1 MQTLEES
8 NSTLTHLALKE
19 FQADVSQ
26 WLERFS
32 PPGWTVAVH
41 CIDLLRDA
49 NADLSDDSTWAK
61 VLSDI
66 QDTQYD
72 ILLCSPPCSS
82 WSRACY
88 CDHLGP
94 RPVRSREHPCGYPWL
109 RPGSSDYK
117 RAALGSLLVQRA
129 LQACQAIH
137 DAGGLFLLEHPEDL
151 GARLRG
157 DPASIWQLEQTA
169 KLAKATGAKRVAMHQ
184 CAFGGESA
192 KPTGFL
198 GTLVGMTTFGFEG
211 WPRFTRSRFHYLG
224 PLPAFCGHRHEPLQG
239 KDEHGA
245 WKSTAAAAYSSGLCK
260 AIAERVWASLPVL
273 TGRGSVADKDSTATE
288 QAMDN
293 DQATADQRKQESES
307 NEAKRI
313 IGGLTGRLQH
323 DLERTQKHSGRLQAS
338 CRGRKPQAGQQRAA
352 GAAAGC
358 KKQASRQASKQ
369 ATASGCNKMRQA
381 AGKQERHA
389 AS

>member
-1 MQTLEES
+1 M
-8 NSTLTHLALKE
+8 
-19 FQADVSQ
+19 
-26 WLERFS
+26 
-32 PPGWTVAVH
+32 
-41 CIDLLRDA
+41 
-49 NADLSDDSTWAK
+49 
-61 VLSDI
+61 
-66 QDTQYD
+66 
-72 ILLCSPPCSS
+72 
-82 WSRACY
+82 
-88 CDHLGP
+88 
-94 RPVRSREHPCGYPWL
+94 
-109 RPGSSDYK
+109 
-117 RAALGSLLVQRA
+117 
-129 LQACQAIH
+129 
-137 DAGGLFLLEHPEDL
+137 LEHPEDL

-198 GTLVGMTTFGFEG
+198 GTLVGMTTFGSEG

-369 ATASGCNKMRQA
+369 ATASGCNKLRQA